1 MEARMKNPAKVLNVN
16 PAIQSMMSS
25 IYLSGISLEL
35 LEYLGLR
42 VSQMNNCEL
51 CIDQSFVRAGE
62 DPVIGKRIE
71 QVLDWKKSTAFN
83 EAERAA
89 LEVTEAITLLKDRY
103 DSVSDALWSTLAN
116 HYNEAERAAIVV
128 FVAAMN
134 MFTRI
139 NVATRQTTA
148 DWE

>member
-1 MEARMKNPAKVLNVN
+1 MKNPALVLNVN
-16 PAIQSMMSS
+16 PAIQSMMSAV
-25 IYLSGISLEL
+25 YESGISLEL

-62 DPVIGKRIE
+62 NPVIGERIE
-71 QVLDWKKSTAFN
+71 QVLEWKKSTVFS

-89 LEVTEAITLLKDRY
+89 LEVTEAITLLKEKY
-103 DSVSDALWSTLAN
+103 NAVSDALWLKMENYFS
-116 HYNEAERAAIVV
+116 EAERAAIVL
-128 FVAAMN
+128 FVSAMN

-148 DWE
+148 DWA